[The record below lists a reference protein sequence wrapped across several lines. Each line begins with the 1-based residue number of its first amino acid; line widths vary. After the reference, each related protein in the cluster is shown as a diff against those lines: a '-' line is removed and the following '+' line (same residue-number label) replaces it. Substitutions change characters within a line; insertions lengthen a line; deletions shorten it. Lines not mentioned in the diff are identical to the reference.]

1 MAVSSREPASGER
14 ELNKATVRVLEV
26 LSSFASDVPGYG
38 VTELALALG
47 MTKNMT
53 YRALTTLV
61 EQGYLVRER
70 DGSRYQLGYRVLELQ
85 NPLVIEPDFRALSAP
100 YVRRIHALT
109 GESVGLVVRAGDHC
123 VLIDGIETRKH
134 GVWRVRVGALFP
146 LYSPASGRVML
157 AHDGDDAIEAY
168 FTRNAPLRDSTSGE
182 TIDALELE
190 RQMTQIRAQGFA
202 RVARST
208 PPQMVS
214 VAFPVF
220 DIDGRLHGS
229 ISVGGPRERFEAQ
242 LEHQMSEL
250 EEIVADLN
258 RRARLFPADDA
269 GSELH

>member
-1 MAVSSREPASGER
+1 MFYERRMAAAKKEQGAGER
-14 ELNKATVRVLEV
+14 ELNKATVRVLQV
-26 LSSFASDVPGYG
+26 LSTFASDASGHG
-38 VTELALALG
+38 VTELAVMLG

-61 EQGYLVRER
+61 EQGYLVRAKE
-70 DGSRYQLGYRVLELQ
+70 GSRYQLGYRVLELQ
-85 NPLVIEPDFRALSAP
+85 NPLVIDPDFRHLSAP
-100 YVRRIHALT
+100 YVHRLHELT
-109 GESVGLVVRAGDHC
+109 GESIGLVVRAGDYC

-134 GVWRVRVGALFP
+134 GVYRVRVGTLFN
-146 LYSPASGRVML
+146 LWGPASGRVIL
-157 AHDGDDAIEAY
+157 ANDDDAAIADLVA
-168 FTRNAPLRDSTSGE
+168 RQGNG
-182 TIDALELE
+182 DAGLMDEIG
-190 RQMTQIRAQGFA
+190 RIRAQGFA

-242 LEHQMSEL
+242 LDRQMPEL
-250 EEIVADLN
+250 QEIAAELN
-258 RRARLFPADDA
+258 RRSRLFPADDA

>member
-1 MAVSSREPASGER
+1 MAVRSKGPASGER

-26 LSSFASDVPGYG
+26 LSSFASDVAGYG
-38 VTELALALG
+38 VTELAQALG

-85 NPLVIEPDFRALSAP
+85 NPFTVEPDFRALSAP
-100 YVRRIHALT
+100 FVRRIQALT
-109 GESVGLVVRAGDHC
+109 GESAGLVVRAGDHC

-146 LYSPASGRVML
+146 LFGPATGRVIL
-157 AHDGDDAIEAY
+157 AFDDDAAIDAY
-168 FTRNAPLRDSTSGE
+168 LARNEPLRHPRTGE
-182 TIDALELE
+182 PVDAGQL
-190 RQMTQIRAQGFA
+190 RQQIAQIRREGYA
-202 RVARST
+202 RVARAT

-214 VAFPVF
+214 VAFPVR

-242 LEHQMSEL
+242 LERQMPEL
-250 EEIVADLN
+250 KEIVADLN
-258 RRARLFPADDA
+258 RRSRLFPADDA
-269 GSELH
+269 GSELN